1 MKLLSVLFL
10 LFCSNSFAL
19 QDVKF
24 YTFSHPSCKVSIHPG
39 FGKDKD
45 DENFK
50 EALVSKLKE
59 KGYKA
64 FSLGNE
70 KIIIP
75 GDLHLKAKRTHMSG
89 KLWKDCLVEVNIKMA
104 KTNRA
109 LSSDKT
115 LFEKQTKRAL
125 PRHTFKG
132 KERCVRALA
141 DAFVHI
147 PHCDL
152 PK

>member
-1 MKLLSVLFL
+1 MSLLSLFTIISA
-10 LFCSNSFAL
+10 FSFSNES
-19 QDVKF
+19 VKF
-24 YTFSHPSCKVSIHPG
+24 YTFSHPSCKVSVHPS

-45 DENFK
+45 VSTFK
-50 EALVSKLKE
+50 DTLFSKLKE
-59 KGYKA
+59 KGYHPKV
-64 FSLGNE
+64 LGSE

-75 GDLHLKAKRTHMSG
+75 GDLHLKATRKHMKG
-89 KLWKDCLVEVNIKMA
+89 KLWKDCLVSIEIKMA

-115 LFEKQTKRAL
+115 LFNKETKRAL

-132 KERCVRALA
+132 KERCVRAIK

-147 PHCDL
+147 PYCDF
-152 PK
+152 PNK